1 VSEIFNLNEAT
12 IDIYEVVV
20 GTYGSSTT
28 FLFGDIYT
36 QGLLASKT
44 ITSSEEEQYGND
56 DKEVEDENV
65 SYEFSIGQL
74 YLAKSREF
82 NLCVRDKKYEI
93 KVYFEN
99 EVTGQLD
106 TYTIENALCTLWSI
120 AGQDND
126 NVKVNVEFKPS
137 KIS

>member
-1 VSEIFNLNEAT
+1 MSEIFNLNEAT